1 MTKET
6 TALEAEME
14 ATRERLAGTI
24 DQLVH
29 RASPKTIA
37 RREITSIKG
46 YFVDL
51 RTGQP
56 RTDNILKVAGGV
68 VGVVVLVRASSARSP
83 PTDAA
88 TAVADKLP
96 IKMLHDRLLV
106 EVDQESGERR
116 SSGGIVIPAT
126 AAMGARRLVWSRVVA
141 VGPARPRRRRSTTG
155 CCSTPRTRPRSR
167 CRARRTS

>member
-14 ATRERLAGTI
+14 ATRERLATTI

-37 RREITSIKG
+37 RREITSVKG

-51 RTGQP
+51 GTGQP

-68 VGVVVLVRASSARSP
+68 LGVVVLLVVVRKVAS
-83 PTDAA
+83 D
-88 TAVADKLP
+88 
-96 IKMLHDRLLV
+96 
-106 EVDQESGERR
+106 
-116 SSGGIVIPAT
+116 
-126 AAMGARRLVWSRVVA
+126 
-141 VGPARPRRRRSTTG
+141 
-155 CCSTPRTRPRSR
+155 
-167 CRARRTS
+167 